1 MIMVFTRKDV
11 KKGRADG
18 LKAVLANVGQA
29 ARREYSMIEQKE
41 KKKRSVNV
49 NVCKQ
54 IMKHYLFSAYIF
66 TQ

>member
-1 MIMVFTRKDV
+1 MVFTRKDV

-41 KKKRSVNV
+41 KKKKISK
-49 NVCKQ
+49 CKC
-54 IMKHYLFSAYIF
+54 L
-66 TQ
+66 

>member
-1 MIMVFTRKDV
+1 ML
-11 KKGRADG
+11 KGRADG

-29 ARREYSMIEQKE
+29 ARREYSMIEQK
-41 KKKRSVNV
+41 KVNV

>member
-41 KKKRSVNV
+41 KKKKISK
-49 NVCKQ
+49 CKC
-54 IMKHYLFSAYIF
+54 L
-66 TQ
+66 